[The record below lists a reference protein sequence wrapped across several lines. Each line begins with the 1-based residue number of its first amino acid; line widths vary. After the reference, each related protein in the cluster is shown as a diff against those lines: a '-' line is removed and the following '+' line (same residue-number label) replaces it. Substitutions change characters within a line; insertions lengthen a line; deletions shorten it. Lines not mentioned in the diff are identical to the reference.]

1 MNAMHTD
8 FALKARIRGVDFAEP
23 IIGVLIA
30 IFPNP
35 IGQTLRP
42 LRRVVRRRLLRRLR
56 VVILLFLFFLGLGV
70 VIHILSVLG
79 AVAAVEEEN
88 ARNGARQPIALRAE
102 GAMDLE
108 FGDELMIG
116 GDEGAVESVP
126 RNDNDQRIER
136 IRPALCERRLQF
148 RRLSLQQTQPLL
160 LRPFEPRKAHRRV
173 RGRNGVAEPFAEER
187 HHIANVDLNAVQIA
201 NVALVLLRAAVV
213 AEHALTH
220 HNHHRIRHIH
230 GLRRRPLAL

>member
-30 IFPNP
+30 VFPNP

-42 LRRVVRRRLLRRLR
+42 LRRVVRLRLQLLGILRRLS
-56 VVILLFLFFLGLGV
+56 VGVFGLRRSAE
-70 VIHILSVLG
+70 HILSVLG